1 MSPAELTAPAVA
13 SHDDGSAPWREV
25 ALSDEEYALIVD
37 LLGRTPLPVELGMF
51 GAMWSEHCGY
61 KHSRPHFHLLPTE
74 APWVVQGPGENAGA
88 VDLGD
93 GLAAV
98 FKVESHN
105 HPSAVEPFEGAA
117 TGVGGIV
124 RDIFTMGARPVA
136 ILDSLRFGPLTESRN
151 RYLFENVVAGIGG
164 YGNCLGIPTVGG
176 EVAFDPSYSGNP
188 LVNAM
193 CVGIVA
199 RDDLMR
205 ARATGTGN
213 LIVLIGAAT
222 GRDGLHGATF
232 ASVSDPEASHRG
244 VVQVGNPFLEK
255 LLMEACLELLRGDD
269 VVAMQDLGAAGLTSS
284 LVECA
289 SRGDVGAEIDV
300 GLVPRRETGMNAYE
314 VMLSESQ
321 ERMLLVIRPEG
332 VERVRETVER
342 WSLHATVIGRVTDD
356 GVVRVRDGADTVVA
370 VPAALFTD
378 ACPTYTPDA
387 VESPAASQRR
397 AVDVDAVV
405 AAATAAETV
414 PGTLLRLLASPN
426 IGSREPV
433 WSRYDHTIQTSTV
446 VPPGAGDAAVIRLRG
461 TGRALAVSLDC
472 NARLCYLDPYEGA
485 MQAVAEATR
494 NVSVVG
500 GRPLGV
506 TNCLNFG
513 NPRLPAGAFQLRE
526 AVRGM
531 ADACR
536 ALGVPVVSGNVSL
549 YNQTG
554 DEAVMPTPTIGV
566 VGVLDDVRRHATMRW
581 EADDLVFLIGSD
593 RVGFGGSEV
602 AALAGPVAGTPVP
615 IDLGLEAR
623 VQGAVRALVERGLVR
638 TAHDRGLGGLAVALA
653 EMAFASDIG
662 ITAGPGTDD
671 GQDETLAWFGEGPS
685 GVVIALPT
693 GRSEAVLASLDA
705 DDIPV
710 RLLGTAGGERWS
722 VDGSSLDLARARAAW
737 LGALV
742 AGSERPVTRDADATV
757 DGPS

>member
-1 MSPAELTAPAVA
+1 MSPVELTAPVVA
-13 SHDDGSAPWREV
+13 ANDVGEAPWREV
-25 ALSDEEYALIVD
+25 ALSDDEYALIVD
-37 LLGRTPLPVELGMF
+37 LLGRAPRPVELGMF

-61 KHSRPHFHLLPTE
+61 KHSRPHFHMLPTE

-88 VDLGD
+88 VDVGD

-136 ILDSLRFGPLTESRN
+136 ILDSLRFGPLTGGRN

-176 EVAFDPSYSGNP
+176 EIAFDSSYDGNP

-193 CVGIVA
+193 CVGVVA
-199 RDDLMR
+199 RDELMR

-213 LIVLIGAAT
+213 LIILVGAAT

-300 GLVPRRETGMNAYE
+300 ALVPRRETGMNAYE

-321 ERMLLVIRPEG
+321 ERMLLVIRPGG
-332 VERVRETVER
+332 VERVRDIVER
-342 WSLHATVIGRVTDD
+342 WSLDATVIGRVTDD
-356 GVVRVRDGADTVVA
+356 GLVRVRDGADSVVE

-387 VESPAASQRR
+387 AEGPDAAARR
-397 AVDVDAVV
+397 AVDVDAMVL
-405 AAATAAETV
+405 AATAGETV
-414 PGTLLRLLASPN
+414 TDTLLRLLGSPN
-426 IGSREPV
+426 VGSREPV

-446 VPPGAGDAAVIRLRG
+446 VSPGAGDAAVVRLRG
-461 TGRALAVSLDC
+461 TGRALAISLDC
-472 NARLCYLDPYEGA
+472 NARLCYLDPHEGA

-494 NVSVVG
+494 NVSAAG
-500 GRPLGV
+500 GRPLGI

-554 DEAVMPTPTIGV
+554 DEAVLPTPTIGV
-566 VGVLDDVRRHATMRW
+566 VGVLEDVRRHATIRW
-581 EADDLVFLIGSD
+581 EAGDTVILVGSD
-593 RVGFGGSEV
+593 HVGFGGSEI
-602 AALAGPVAGTPVP
+602 AALAGQVAGAPVP
-615 IDLGLEAR
+615 IDLDLEGR
-623 VQGAVRALVERGLVR
+623 VQSAVRSLVERGLVR

-653 EMAFASDIG
+653 EMAFASD
-662 ITAGPGTDD
+662 AGFTSEGGLPD
-671 GQDETLAWFGEGPS
+671 GGSTRSWFGEGPS
-685 GVVIALPT
+685 GILIAVPGT
-693 GRSEAVLASLDA
+693 GLDAVLASLGDGEMLS
-705 DDIPV
+705 
-710 RLLGTAGGERWS
+710 RSLGTAGGGRLTFGDRS
-722 VDGSSLDLARARAAW
+722 VDLAMARDVW
-737 LGALV
+737 RHALFNT
-742 AGSERPVTRDADATV
+742 ER
-757 DGPS
+757 